1 MTNVLCRSRKTMHS
15 IRLQVVQVHDGP
27 QLTTF
32 LEYKYFYVFLE
43 VQNISLKEL
52 LCLDIQFA
60 KLPLYND
67 EDLDLSW
74 MK

>member
-1 MTNVLCRSRKTMHS
+1 MGIFHPQKS
-15 IRLQVVQVHDGP
+15 IRTEIEKSSTYNCL
-27 QLTTF
+27 F

-60 KLPLYND
+60 KLPLYID

>member
-1 MTNVLCRSRKTMHS
+1 MHS
-15 IRLQVVQVHDGP
+15 IRLQVHDGP

-43 VQNISLKEL
+43 VQNISLKES

-60 KLPLYND
+60 SVLNEVNYLVQIYSPT
-67 EDLDLSW
+67 
-74 MK
+74 